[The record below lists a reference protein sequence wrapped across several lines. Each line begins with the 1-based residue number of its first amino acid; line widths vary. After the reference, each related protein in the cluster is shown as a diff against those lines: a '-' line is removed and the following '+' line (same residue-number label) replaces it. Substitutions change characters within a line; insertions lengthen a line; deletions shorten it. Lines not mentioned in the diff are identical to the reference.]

1 MTDNKDDSPPLITD
15 ENSVELI
22 PVLDQVVEAN
32 QSPSRLDSKHLSL
45 DEKELLALRD
55 ELEKDMNKK
64 IRLILQDTERRLQK
78 ELQTHLD
85 DFLKQL

>member
-1 MTDNKDDSPPLITD
+1 
-15 ENSVELI
+15 
-22 PVLDQVVEAN
+22 
-32 QSPSRLDSKHLSL
+32 LSL